1 MKNYIKRLLMFSAA
15 VILLQVMLLGVAAQE
30 SDTTEQTAAAK
41 TEKQNNA
48 ATATV
53 PSKNALEKRVGL
65 EVSLHLLIVSNN
77 AQQEKLPVLL
87 DGVAKQ
93 IRSTLNISSVNL
105 ATTLLHRVETLGGL
119 QVKGI
124 GTASLASP
132 TSNPQTLPTFYD
144 YSISQISLGDETDA
158 QDKIRLNRFS
168 FAMRFPIYLS
178 PRAESVQQVNY
189 ESIAIHTSATLKE
202 NEPTIIGTTNLGR
215 PDETLVVVITV
226 KRVGSR

>member
-30 SDTTEQTAAAK
+30 SDTTEQTAVAK

-53 PSKNALEKRVGL
+53 PNKNALEKRVGL
-65 EVSLHLLIVSNN
+65 EVSLHLLVASNN
-77 AQQEKLPVLL
+77 AQQGKLPASL
-87 DGVAKQ
+87 DSVAKQ
-93 IRSTLNISSVNL
+93 IRSSLNVSNISL
-105 ATTLLHRVETLGGL
+105 ATILLHRVESLGGL

-144 YSISQISLGDETDA
+144 YSISQVSLGDEMDT
-158 QDKIRLNRFS
+158 QDKVRLNRFS
-168 FAMRFPIYLS
+168 FVMRFPIYLS
-178 PRAESVQQVNY
+178 SAAEKVQNASY
-189 ESIAIHTSATLKE
+189 ESIAISTSATLKE

-215 PDETLVVVITV
+215 PDETLVVVLTV